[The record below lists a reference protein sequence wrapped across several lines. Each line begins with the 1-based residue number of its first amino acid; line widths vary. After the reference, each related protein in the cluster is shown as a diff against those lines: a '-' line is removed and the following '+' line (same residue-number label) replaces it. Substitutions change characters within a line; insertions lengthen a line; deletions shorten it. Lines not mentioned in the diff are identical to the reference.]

1 MMVEHTDMI
10 RRCRFLSA
18 SLGKESRVEAA
29 RLDSPHTTYLD
40 HAASYF
46 PNVYANHI
54 ERSPAQI
61 SPSPTYFVH
70 SDHSPTSSTGLGLS
84 HTNSIEASSP
94 CLGEISEEEEE
105 GEVEESK
112 TPTGTAFERQRL
124 FDGVSELDLAHDS
137 TEDSTR
143 FSEFYLESIRC
154 KFHS

>member
-10 RRCRFLSA
+10 RRCRILSA

-29 RLDSPHTTYLD
+29 RLDSPRTTYLD

-46 PNVYANHI
+46 PNLYANHI

-84 HTNSIEASSP
+84 HTNSSEASSP
-94 CLGEISEEEEE
+94 YLEEISEEES
-105 GEVEESK
+105 EVEESK

-124 FDGVSELDLAHDS
+124 FDGASELDLAHDS